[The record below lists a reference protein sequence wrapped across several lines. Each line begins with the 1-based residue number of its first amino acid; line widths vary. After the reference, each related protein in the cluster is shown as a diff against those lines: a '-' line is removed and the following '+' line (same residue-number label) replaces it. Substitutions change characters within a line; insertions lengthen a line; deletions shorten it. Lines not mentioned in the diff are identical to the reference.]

1 METIFVFL
9 VSKIIDGNSFVK
21 FEFPSVRIVTKTKLL
36 FIPDGIVKIQL
47 KKGKSMKRYFIL
59 TVLVGLF
66 GVCSVLAQTKT
77 DDDMNVA
84 YQNAKK
90 GIYWALEN
98 IPGKKASLDNDLI
111 AEDKLYASVKISKE
125 VQGVKVSSKGY
136 NNTNE
141 VEITIYKSYESLKAE
156 GYNVPNTGWED

>member
-1 METIFVFL
+1 
-9 VSKIIDGNSFVK
+9 
-21 FEFPSVRIVTKTKLL
+21 
-36 FIPDGIVKIQL
+36 
-47 KKGKSMKRYFIL
+47 MKRYFVL
-59 TVLVGLF
+59 AVLVGLF
-66 GVCSVLAQTKT
+66 GVCSMSAQTKT
-77 DDDMNVA
+77 EDDMNVA

-111 AEDKLYASVKISKE
+111 AEDRLYASVKISKE